1 MLKFA
6 HIFRGLYRYKL
17 GAILTGGSAN
27 IIIIKIKRLTKQI
40 NCWFLVKKENQNTY
54 LERKTC
60 QRRRKR
66 QEKQLNLD
74 IEMQVV
80 SEFYQTK
87 EGEDTRACGNLGHV
101 MFSAL
106 TLSSMH

>member
-6 HIFRGLYRYKL
+6 HIFRGLNRYKL
-17 GAILTGGSAN
+17 GAKLTGESAN
-27 IIIIKIKRLTKQI
+27 IIIKIKRLTKQI

-66 QEKQLNLD
+66 QEKQL
-74 IEMQVV
+74 
-80 SEFYQTK
+80 T
-87 EGEDTRACGNLGHV
+87 
-101 MFSAL
+101 
-106 TLSSMH
+106 